1 MKLTHL
7 FFIFFLLFQTAYSQQ
22 LTHKCGAKILNSENK
37 KLTSYEIKT
46 LYAANPEAWKLYK
59 KGKLKKQLGN
69 SLMYGGGGLAIIS
82 AAAIYGSDSGFSP
95 IPIVAGGAAIAG
107 IVIKSGFSKKIK
119 ASVDTY
125 NSATAYEPSHA
136 KSDITLCAGL
146 NTVGLKI
153 TF

>member
-7 FFIFFLLFQTAYSQQ
+7 LFALFLFCQVAYSQQ

-37 KLTSYEIKT
+37 KLSSDEIKT
-46 LYAANPEAWKLYK
+46 LYAAHPEAWKLYK

-69 SLMYGGGGLAIIS
+69 SLMYGGGGLALIS
-82 AAAIYGSDSGFSP
+82 AAAIYGSDADFSP
-95 IPIVAGGAAIAG
+95 IPIIAGGAAIAG
-107 IVIKSGFSKKIK
+107 IVIKSGFSKKIR

-125 NSATAYEPSHA
+125 NQAIAYETAPSKA
-136 KSDITLCAGL
+136 DMTLCAGL